1 MNKKMFISSFVV
13 ALGLIIIFLFV
24 DFKIS
29 IGILLGYGFSLLNYK
44 TIEYRY
50 TDIEKKKN
58 YFILLKILSLS
69 LLVIPL
75 LISFLIPTYI
85 NFIGTAIGLIIIKLV
100 IVADAFIKKA

>member
-1 MNKKMFISSFVV
+1 MFISSFVV